1 MNAVA
6 VEPELSSTAA
16 MVGNIC
22 LPAQTP
28 PQFPRKPPPPVGVS
42 FPTGGALKSTC
53 PPNSPPPFQPQPPS
67 DHPHPPLVPRPLSA
81 GRPLHGCFCDAS
93 WPPATVTEC
102 YLTYVSIR
110 MGKKSRGWFA
120 SSATGGAVYNCG
132 AIVEVNV
139 KSIDGTR
146 TLPPLS
152 IPQGA
157 VLRS

>member
-53 PPNSPPPFQPQPPS
+53 PPNSPPRFSRSRHLIILIPLSSPLCWTSAARLLLRCFLASRHRDRVLPNLCF
-67 DHPHPPLVPRPLSA
+67 HPH
-81 GRPLHGCFCDAS
+81 
-93 WPPATVTEC
+93 
-102 YLTYVSIR
+102 
-110 MGKKSRGWFA
+110 GKKSRGWFA